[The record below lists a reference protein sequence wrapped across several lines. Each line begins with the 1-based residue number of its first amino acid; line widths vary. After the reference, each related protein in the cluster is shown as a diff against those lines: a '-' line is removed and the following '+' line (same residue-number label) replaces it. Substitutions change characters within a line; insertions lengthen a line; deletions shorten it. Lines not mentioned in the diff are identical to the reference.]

1 MLVSK
6 EPQWF
11 GIYSTEKI
19 SFILCSTIL
28 CVLIYN
34 WINHIVI
41 PVKLLSFWDAISSRN
56 RLVYFVISIVSLIP
70 FIGKGVQIGEDIGG
84 QVKSS
89 LQWINGEVNA
99 PNNFMQP
106 LREDLA
112 INHAYWSLRPP
123 GAAVLPA
130 IGMLF
135 DLSLGQSIKI
145 GLFLSSFMG
154 GLGWILLFERFN
166 ISRHIIFVLTIMLGL
181 KCGTSINQFGTANI
195 ILFAL
200 TPWFIILSLRISNKV
215 GNSKL
220 SPRGYLGIALFLF
233 TLGCFAWVKLS
244 GLIVAGTIGASLFFM
259 LLKKQGSSQRN
270 KFILLFTLCGL
281 FFWCPFFLLE
291 KINYNKTGITADQ
304 LYSANDSDIQAPLFG
319 KFWGESTKGAWLTW
333 SLLASPGYSLPA
345 KGIAHAIRDFGI
357 QFEEFIYWSERQT
370 INVHV
375 LLCGLFGFLFS
386 ILLVVVLRSSWKKL
400 TLDNRIIIGCFYS
413 LPFIGL
419 AILAF
424 KYEWNYLLY
433 HGHTFEFW
441 LMLCVP
447 TFVTFSTENSLKI
460 LTVTLLGVIIAIPT
474 SNSVVKFTSHTFC
487 ESNDFTSSTEIDRG
501 LSSSRFSEAIEYIE
515 NDSVNDLDII
525 YFLPAGDMGDLLL
538 RSKMRT
544 LATHFAGGNFPQLS
558 HFKTSKYLNIYLA
571 YDEELV
577 EITEFMQAISNKF
590 QNALSEKTI
599 LKEGIFVRKIKLLP
613 TPSVS

>member
-1 MLVSK
+1 
-6 EPQWF
+6 
-11 GIYSTEKI
+11 
-19 SFILCSTIL
+19 
-28 CVLIYN
+28 
-34 WINHIVI
+34 
-41 PVKLLSFWDAISSRN
+41 LLSFWDAISSRN

-70 FIGKGVQIGEDIGG
+70 FIGDGVHIGEDIGG

-89 LQWINGEVNA
+89 LQWINGEVNI
-99 PNNFMQP
+99 PNNIMQP
-106 LREDLA
+106 LRKDLA
-112 INHAYWSLRPP
+112 IDHTNWSLRPP
-123 GAAVLPA
+123 GVAVLPA
-130 IGMLF
+130 IGMLYG
-135 DLSLGQSIKI
+135 LSLGQSIKI
-145 GLFLSSFMG
+145 GLFLCSFTG

-166 ISRHIIFVLTIMLGL
+166 ISKHIIFVLTIMLGL

-195 ILFAL
+195 ILFAFA
-200 TPWFIILSLRISNKV
+200 PWFMILSLNISDRF

-220 SPRGYLGIALFLF
+220 SIAGYLGIALFLF

-281 FFWCPFFLLE
+281 FFWSPFFLLE

-319 KFWGESTKGAWLTW
+319 KFWAESTKDAWLTW

-357 QFEEFIYWSERQT
+357 QFIEFNNWLSR
-370 INVHV
+370 NSVNAHV
-375 LLCGLFGFLFS
+375 LLCGILGILFS
-386 ILLVVVLRSSWKKL
+386 VLLVVQFRSCSFKFS
-400 TLDNRIIIGCFYS
+400 LDCRILLICFFTF
-413 LPFIGL
+413 PFIGL

-433 HGHTFEFW
+433 HAHTYEFW
-441 LMLCVP
+441 LIICVP
-447 TFVTFSTENSLKI
+447 TFVAFSTGNSSKI
-460 LTVTLLGVIIAIPT
+460 PTVTLLGVIIAIPT
-474 SNSVVKFTSHTFC
+474 SKSIEKLASSIFEPKNKFI
-487 ESNDFTSSTEIDRG
+487 STTEKERG
-501 LSSSRFSEAIEYIE
+501 LSSSRFSNAIEYIE

-525 YFLPAGDMGDLLL
+525 FFLPAGDMGDLVL

-558 HFKTSKYLNIYLA
+558 HFKTSKDLNIYLA
-571 YDEELV
+571 YDKELV
-577 EITEFMQAISNKF
+577 EIPEFMQAISNKF

-599 LKEGIFVRKIKLLP
+599 LKEGIIVHKIKLI
-613 TPSVS
+613 PSLSAS